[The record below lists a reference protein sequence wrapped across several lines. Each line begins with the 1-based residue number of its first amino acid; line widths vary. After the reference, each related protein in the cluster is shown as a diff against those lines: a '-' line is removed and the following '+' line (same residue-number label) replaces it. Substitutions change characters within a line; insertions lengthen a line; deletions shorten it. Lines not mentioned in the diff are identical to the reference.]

1 LTADLELTATTT
13 LQMVIEMNL
22 SPLTAAASTAAL
34 VAAAS
39 VLAFS
44 AIPALFVRAAFIGW
58 ASYGVGR
65 TNPQYRSRHVLRLCV
80 NVRLS

>member
-1 LTADLELTATTT
+1 LTADLELTATTS

-65 TNPQYRSRHVLRLCV
+65 TNPQYRSRPVLRLCV